1 MNKNITK
8 VSAKRKGTAKRKP
21 ISHKIKKGKIFLEFR
36 QQLHKQFL
44 PEILKLQKAINFDEL
59 KEFETDFKKFI
70 EDNQIKEL
78 KQFCIELEANILTFN
93 VDNIFSILKDM
104 EKFLVE
110 E

>member
-1 MNKNITK
+1 MNKNNTK
-8 VSAKRKGTAKRKP
+8 VSAKRKGTTKRKP
-21 ISHKIKKGKIFLEFR
+21 ISHKIKKGKIFLEFKPK
-36 QQLHKQFL
+36 LHKLFL

-78 KQFCIELEANILTFN
+78 KPFCIELEANILTFN
-93 VDNIFSILKDM
+93 VDNIFSILKDI

>member
-1 MNKNITK
+1 M
-8 VSAKRKGTAKRKP
+8 
-21 ISHKIKKGKIFLEFR
+21 
-36 QQLHKQFL
+36 

-93 VDNIFSILKDM
+93 VDNIFSILKDI
-104 EKFLVE
+104 ENF
-110 E
+110 